1 VHLPLVLAPRRSRRL
16 DFLLLAFHLL
26 AFAALLPLALPGA
39 ARAALAALVLA
50 SLFFHHAALGRQ
62 EGCVLRLGARGVIEL
77 TQKLGADEATALQ
90 GGRAKDALLAVAD
103 GGTVTIDARTALLPG
118 LIVLVLRRRE
128 GGRVVLPLLTDSVGG
143 EDFRRLRLW
152 LNARPKNVV
161 SSAA

>member
-26 AFAALLPLALPGA
+26 AFAALLPLALPVA
-39 ARAALAALVLA
+39 VRLALAVLVIISLVATLIAQRRREGLVL
-50 SLFFHHAALGRQ
+50 H
-62 EGCVLRLGARGVIEL
+62 LGARGAMEL
-77 TQKLGADEATALQ
+77 STKVGA
-90 GGRAKDALLAVAD
+90 R
-103 GGTVTIDARTALLPG
+103 GTVTIDARTALLPG

-128 GGRVVLPLLTDSVGG
+128 GGRVVLPLLADSVGG